1 MDGLVGV
8 AHGDVLAD
16 EGDAAGALRLRG
28 LAHERVPDGVAD
40 GPDVEA
46 ELVQD
51 LLVEPLL
58 AQLARDGVDGLRH
71 VLLLDDALASDV
83 AEERELVEVLGRDR
97 ALGAADEDV
106 GDDSDRA
113 ELSDG
118 VLRGLGLELA
128 GGLEVGHE
136 REVDEA
142 GVLGAGLEAE
152 LARGLEERQALDVAR
167 DAADLAQDD
176 VRRGLVAVR
185 LAGRADR
192 GLDLVRDVRHDLD
205 RPAEVAAGALAGE
218 DGRVDAAGGE
228 VACLRAGDAREALV
242 VAEVEVRLRA
252 VVRHEHLA
260 VLVGRH
266 RAGVDVEVGVELLHE
281 DAVAAA
287 LQQQRERRARHPLA
301 ET

>member
-1 MDGLVGV
+1 MTHSRRTLQKSASLSRCSGGI
-8 AHGDVLAD
+8 
-16 EGDAAGALRLRG
+16 
-28 LAHERVPDGVAD
+28 
-40 GPDVEA
+40 
-46 ELVQD
+46 
-51 LLVEPLL
+51 
-58 AQLARDGVDGLRH
+58 ARSVRH
-71 VLLLDDALASDV
+71 
-83 AEERELVEVLGRDR
+83 
-97 ALGAADEDV
+97 V
-106 GDDSDRA
+106 GDDADGAKLADR
-113 ELSDG
+113 
-118 VLRGLGLELA
+118 VLGGLGLELA

-192 GLDLVRDVRHDLD
+192 GLDLVRHVRHDLD

-228 VACLRAGDAREALV
+228 VARLRAGDAGEALV

-266 RAGVDVEVGVELLHE
+266 RAGVDIEVGVELLHE

-287 LQQQRERRARHPLA
+287 LQEQREACRGDPLA